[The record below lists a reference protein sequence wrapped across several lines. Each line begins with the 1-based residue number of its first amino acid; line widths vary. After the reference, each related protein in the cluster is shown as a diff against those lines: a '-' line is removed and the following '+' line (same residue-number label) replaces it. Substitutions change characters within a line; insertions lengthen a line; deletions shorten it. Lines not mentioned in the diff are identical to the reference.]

1 VPAVEAAR
9 LTVTPESAATTRH
22 EVVAALAKAV
32 MSLRVGHPIRVG
44 VDGWSNAGKTTL
56 ADELAAAIQAA
67 GRQSLR
73 ASIDNFHRKGHK
85 YRSLRGEW
93 TPQLYFDE
101 GYDYAV
107 FRSWVLD
114 PLGPGGS
121 PHAPDGSRRCRTE
134 MLDAYNDVLPPEVW
148 HDVAEDAVMIV
159 DGIFL
164 SHPDLAPHWEYLIWL
179 DVDVETM
186 ISRALVRDAAWV
198 GPAEAVEQRYRR
210 FRQPVYE
217 HYERLTNAAARAHA
231 VVDNRDLA
239 HPRLLRLTRP

>member
-1 VPAVEAAR
+1 
-9 LTVTPESAATTRH
+9 
-22 EVVAALAKAV
+22 
-32 MSLRVGHPIRVG
+32 
-44 VDGWSNAGKTTL
+44 
-56 ADELAAAIQAA
+56 
-67 GRQSLR
+67 
-73 ASIDNFHRKGHK
+73 
-85 YRSLRGEW
+85 
-93 TPQLYFDE
+93 
-101 GYDYAV
+101 
-107 FRSWVLD
+107 
-114 PLGPGGS
+114 
-121 PHAPDGSRRCRTE
+121 
-134 MLDAYNDVLPPEVW
+134 MLDAYNDVLLPEVW

-164 SHPDLAPHWEYLIWL
+164 SHPDLSPHWEYLIWL

-198 GPAEAVEQRYRR
+198 GPVEAVEQRYRR